1 MPVTIQIKRRLRK
14 EPVTREDYLVRRLRK
29 LGMLP
34 AGETPVFNLPKAPG
48 VFSLGPEISPVYVDS
63 DCPEAAQ
70 AAELDITNLECMKK
84 SLTGLF

>member
-14 EPVTREDYLVRRLRK
+14 EPVTREDYIVRRLRK

-34 AGETPVFNLPKAPG
+34 AGDTPVFNLPKAPG

-63 DCPEAAQ
+63 EDERNQ
-70 AAELDITNLECMKK
+70 AAELEITNLECMKK
-84 SLTGLF
+84 GISGLF